1 MKMKWLINNRHL
13 LLTVLEA
20 GILKS
25 GCQHGH
31 MRALFP
37 AADFLWI
44 LTMEGSS
51 VGSPRRILLLF
62 MKAPPSWTK
71 HLLKPSSLCTI
82 IFDVIISMFNI
93 WGDKN
98 THIKASIIKIISPLG
113 NTSGRLPKLRIP
125 PVRMSPCLLLPCRN
139 CLLAKR
145 CKMTILWL
153 LLLLW
158 IINCHSPWL
167 RNLVSSADIHE
178 TGRLMY

>member
-51 VGSPRRILLLF
+51 VGSLRRILLLF

-82 IFDVIISMFNI
+82 IFGVIISMFNI

-113 NTSGRLPKLRIP
+113 NTSGKLPVHVKDSG
-125 PVRMSPCLLLPCRN
+125 SPSSGFLQCRCPLAFYCL
-139 CLLAKR
+139 A
-145 CKMTILWL
+145 
-153 LLLLW
+153 
-158 IINCHSPWL
+158 
-167 RNLVSSADIHE
+167 E
-178 TGRLMY
+178 TASRQKGARWQFSGYCYCCE